1 MWKLWEKIV
10 PLGYKGSCLRVGA
23 YPRKKRTSPGPV
35 PPGHPR
41 PGRSPDG
48 SSAARKHSPRPKSS
62 RSRPSAPSAPWL
74 ETLTRYVRSF
84 ATTLSERQR
93 MRLPERLDAVRQDD
107 MPSLL
112 TLAAGIDRDIN
123 AVITGLTM
131 SALPPD
137 QNAQG
142 QMFGRAGFALLRSGR
157 IAA

>member
-1 MWKLWEKIV
+1 
-10 PLGYKGSCLRVGA
+10 
-23 YPRKKRTSPGPV
+23 
-35 PPGHPR
+35 
-41 PGRSPDG
+41 
-48 SSAARKHSPRPKSS
+48 
-62 RSRPSAPSAPWL
+62 
-74 ETLTRYVRSF
+74 
-84 ATTLSERQR
+84 
-93 MRLPERLDAVRQDD
+93 

>member
-1 MWKLWEKIV
+1 
-10 PLGYKGSCLRVGA
+10 
-23 YPRKKRTSPGPV
+23 
-35 PPGHPR
+35 
-41 PGRSPDG
+41 
-48 SSAARKHSPRPKSS
+48 
-62 RSRPSAPSAPWL
+62 
-74 ETLTRYVRSF
+74 
-84 ATTLSERQR
+84 